1 MPKPNPLLRW
11 IVAVLASAWF
21 FPVSCTTALGIGT
34 AVVTA
39 GDARDAAK
47 GDTVHG
53 SIAVVALP
61 PREASAPFQYF
72 ILARAMEYVAQ
83 DPAISFLMPAKDGQM
98 TFNGSITVS
107 YKVVSGTGNE
117 QTIETAYQDGDRRAW
132 GSYRATRRGITPL
145 TSKLDE
151 VFYLY
156 AAFPFAL
163 LFAFAVYYGAR
174 YFKRRMQRNAGA

>member
-1 MPKPNPLLRW
+1 MRW

-34 AVVTA
+34 AVITA

-61 PREASAPFQYF
+61 PSETSEPFRYF
-72 ILARAMEYVAQ
+72 LLGRAMEIAAK
-83 DPAISFLMPAKDGQM
+83 DPEISFLMPAKDGEM
-98 TFNGSITVS
+98 TFEGSITVS

-163 LFAFAVYYGAR
+163 FFAVVVFYGAG
-174 YFKRRMQRNAGA
+174 YLKRRMQRNDRA